1 MATQTNLLGYFGK
14 AITTKR
20 KSQSNI
26 TSFFKKADQN
36 QKNDDDVVY
45 VEGKKE
51 LGLTNSNCM
60 LEQNYDFNAL
70 LTSYE
75 KYNKTVANFYLTFNR
90 VNNNDDIK
98 IHRKNFPKEGSKKFR
113 SFQLTTC

>member
-14 AITTKR
+14 AVTTKR

-60 LEQNYDFNAL
+60 LEQNHDFNAL
-70 LTSYE
+70 LASYE
-75 KYNKTVANFYLTFNR
+75 KYNKTVANFYLTFSR
-90 VNNNDDIK
+90 VNSNDDIK
-98 IHRKNFPKEGSKKFR
+98 IPCKNFPKEGSKKFR
-113 SFQLTTC
+113 CFQLITC